1 MHNPL
6 NVRYTSIRRAKKA
19 YKKYV
24 GEDFPRW
31 YLYKNWF
38 MRFIRKPLCELP
50 DRWKWLK
57 ESKMKDDFEKSF
69 AISFLYWDEG
79 TYNKFKEHGNSLF

>member
-1 MHNPL
+1 MYNPL
-6 NVRYTSIRRAKKA
+6 MKRYTSIRKAKKE

-31 YLYKNWF
+31 YLYKRQF
-38 MRFIRKPLCELP
+38 MRMVFYGLP

-57 ESKMKDDFEKSF
+57 DSRLKLQFEKSF
-69 AISFLYWDEG
+69 AMRYLYW
-79 TYNKFKEHGNSLF
+79 KEETIDKLHNNGGSLF

>member
-6 NVRYTSIRRAKKA
+6 RVRYTSIRKAKKA

-38 MRFIRKPLCELP
+38 MRLLRKPFEELP

-57 ESKMKDDFEKSF
+57 RTDMFLQFEKSF
-69 AISFLYWDEG
+69 AMNYLYWD
-79 TYNKFKEHGNSLF
+79 KEMIDRFHKNGNTLF